1 MMTLSQ
7 VTRQLAVI
15 PDGQLHIRT
24 DRKEAGYYYRYSH
37 WGKRF
42 EWPIPQELQER
53 ARQLD
58 DERMRL
64 EEEFKRVLLSVPTA
78 QAKQAVKYIKEQ
90 RRQQL
95 ARIIADHRPYKER
108 YIYYTPHG
116 DYVSSKS
123 EALISMLLMQM
134 KIKFH
139 YELPLKV
146 GEHQY
151 YHPDFTLYINGQVY
165 YYEHLGKMQDPE
177 YISGW
182 KKRLEMYHS
191 MNIWENDR
199 LFITQENGTGL
210 DLMDIARQLRKV
222 IQAKI

>member
-7 VTRQLAVI
+7 VTRQLAAI
-15 PDGQLHIRT
+15 PEGQLHIRT

-42 EWPIPQELQER
+42 EWPIPKELHEK

-58 DERMRL
+58 DERIRL
-64 EEEFKRVLLSVPTA
+64 EAEFEQVLQRVPATQAA
-78 QAKQAVKYIKEQ
+78 QAKKYVKEK

-95 ARIIADHRPYKER
+95 ASIIAEHRMYKER

-123 EALISMLLMQM
+123 EALISMLLMRM

-139 YELPLKV
+139 YELPLRIS
-146 GEHQY
+146 EHQF
-151 YHPDFTLYINGQVY
+151 YHPDFTFYIKGKVY

-177 YISGW
+177 YVANW
-182 KKRLEMYHS
+182 KKRLQMYHA
-191 MNIWENDR
+191 MGIRENDR
-199 LFITQENGTGL
+199 LFITREDGNGL
-210 DLMDIARQLRKV
+210 DLEEIARQLQKFIESKV
-222 IQAKI
+222 